1 LRKVLPFPN
10 RTPRCEDAADPL
22 QQAEKAVE
30 FAQDLVRRS
39 KNRITREIDAA
50 LDNLDSQLKLVGD
63 IIDCIPDAAARE
75 RLASHHAVLTAAG
88 RELRHKKDALRLGD
102 AALEGRSKTDSSD

>member
-1 LRKVLPFPN
+1 MRKVLRFPK

-39 KNRITREIDAA
+39 KNRITRE
-50 LDNLDSQLKLVGD
+50 LKLVGD

-88 RELRHKKDALRLGD
+88 RELRHKKDAFCLGD
-102 AALEGRSKTDSSD
+102 AALEGRSKTVSSD